1 MKTQCIIREVSARH
15 TRNADEIRQT
25 MNHIKSIPVDQKYIR
40 TAADM
45 VATAYANTQ
54 SQYINSEGVAAGYVM
69 RYTLQLIK
77 EGKIDPEDIA

>member
-1 MKTQCIIREVSARH
+1 MKTQCIIREVKAQN
-15 TRNADEIRQT
+15 TRNPEAIRET
-25 MNHIKSIPVDQKYIR
+25 MTAVKSIPVDQKYIR